1 MENKLNILWASMS
14 GTAENVANTLNEK
27 AKSMGFDTNQLE
39 LNQVTMNDLL
49 SMKKVA
55 IVTSTTGEGDLPTN
69 GEDFWDDL
77 KNSNENFKDLKYS
90 VCALGD
96 SSHDIFCGAG
106 KKVDEK
112 LTQLGAQRV
121 LDRQDCDGSDEGSD
135 AWGNNFLDKIKIEK
149 VS

>member
-14 GTAENVANTLNEK
+14 GTAENVANSLNEK
-27 AKSMGFDTNQLE
+27 AISVGINTNILE
-39 LNQVTMNDLL
+39 LNQVTMKDL
-49 SMKKVA
+49 SNMKNVA

-77 KNSNENFKDLKYS
+77 KSSEQSLDKLKYS

-106 KKVDEK
+106 KKIDEK
-112 LTQLGAQRV
+112 LNQLGAQKI
-121 LDRQDCDGSDEGSD
+121 LDRQDCDGSDEGSED
-135 AWGNNFLDKIKIEK
+135 WSNNFLDKIK
-149 VS
+149 V

>member
-14 GTAENVANTLNEK
+14 GTAENVADTLNEK
-27 AKSMGFDTNQLE
+27 AKSKGFVTNQLE
-39 LNQVTMNDLL
+39 LNQVTMNDL
-49 SMKKVA
+49 SNMKNVA

-77 KNSNENFKDLKYS
+77 KNSDKNLKNLRYS

-106 KKVDEK
+106 RKVDEK
-112 LTQLGAQRV
+112 LIQLGAQKV

-135 AWGNNFLDKIKIEK
+135 SWGNNFLEKIKI
-149 VS
+149 

>member
-14 GTAENVANTLNEK
+14 GTAENVADTLNEK
-27 AKSMGFDTNQLE
+27 AKSKGFVTNQLE
-39 LNQVTMNDLL
+39 LNQVTMNDL
-49 SMKKVA
+49 SNMKNVA

-77 KNSNENFKDLKYS
+77 KNSDKNLKNLRYS

-106 KKVDEK
+106 RKIDEK
-112 LTQLGAQRV
+112 LIQLGAQKV
-121 LDRQDCDGSDEGSD
+121 IDRQDCDGSDEGSD
-135 AWGNNFLDKIKIEK
+135 SWGNNFLEKIKI
-149 VS
+149 

>member
-1 MENKLNILWASMS
+1 MENKLSILWASMS
-14 GTAENVANTLNEK
+14 GTAENVADTLNEK
-27 AKSMGFDTNQLE
+27 AKSKGFVTNQLE
-39 LNQVTMNDLL
+39 LNQVTMNDL
-49 SMKKVA
+49 SNMKNVA

-77 KNSNENFKDLKYS
+77 KNSDKNLKNLRYS

-106 KKVDEK
+106 RKVDEK
-112 LTQLGAQRV
+112 LIQLGAQKV

-135 AWGNNFLDKIKIEK
+135 SWGNNFLEKIKI
-149 VS
+149 

>member
-14 GTAENVANTLNEK
+14 GTAENVADTLNEK
-27 AKSMGFDTNQLE
+27 AKSKGFVTNQLE
-39 LNQVTMNDLL
+39 LNQVTMNDL
-49 SMKKVA
+49 SNMKNVA

-77 KNSNENFKDLKYS
+77 KNSDKNLKNLRYS

-106 KKVDEK
+106 RKVDEK
-112 LTQLGAQRV
+112 LIQLGARKV
-121 LDRQDCDGSDEGSD
+121 LDRHDCDGSDEGSD
-135 AWGNNFLDKIKIEK
+135 SWGNNFLEKIKI
-149 VS
+149 

>member
-14 GTAENVANTLNEK
+14 GTAENVANKLNEK
-27 AKSMGFDTNQLE
+27 AKSIGFDTNQLE
-39 LNQVTMNDLL
+39 LNQVTMNDLSL
-49 SMKKVA
+49 MKNVA

-77 KNSNENFKDLKYS
+77 KNCDKTFNNLKYS

-96 SSHDIFCGAG
+96 RGHDIFCGAG

-112 LTQLGAQRV
+112 LSQLGAQKI
-121 LDRQDCDGSDEGSD
+121 LDRQDCDGSDEGSED
-135 AWGNNFLDKIKIEK
+135 WGNNFLDKIKI
-149 VS
+149 

>member
-106 KKVDEK
+106 KKVDERFEK
-112 LTQLGAQRV
+112 LGAKKV
-121 LDRQDCDGSDEGSD
+121 LDRHECDGDTEGHEEW
-135 AWGNNFLDKIKIEK
+135 AKNALERLNF
-149 VS
+149 

>member
-14 GTAENVANTLNEK
+14 GTAENVADTLNEK
-27 AKSMGFDTNQLE
+27 AKSKGFVTNQLE
-39 LNQVTMNDLL
+39 LNQVTMNDL
-49 SMKKVA
+49 SNMKNVA

-77 KNSNENFKDLKYS
+77 KNSDKNLKNLRYS

-106 KKVDEK
+106 RKVDEK
-112 LTQLGAQRV
+112 LIQLGAQKV
-121 LDRQDCDGSDEGSD
+121 IDRQDCDGSDEGSD
-135 AWGNNFLDKIKIEK
+135 SWGNNFLEKIKI
-149 VS
+149 

>member
-1 MENKLNILWASMS
+1 MKKELNILWASMS
-14 GTAENVANTLNEK
+14 GTAENVANLLNDK
-27 AKSMGFDTNQLE
+27 AKTLGFITNQLE
-39 LNQVTMNDLL
+39 LNQVNMNDL
-49 SMKKVA
+49 SNMKNVA

-77 KNSNENFKDLKYS
+77 KNSEKNFKDLKYS

-112 LTQLGAQRV
+112 LTQLGANKIIE
-121 LDRQDCDGSDEGSD
+121 RQDCDGSDEGSD
-135 AWGNNFLDKIKIEK
+135 EWGNAFLEKIKI
-149 VS
+149 

>member
-14 GTAENVANTLNEK
+14 GTAENVANLLNDK
-27 AKSMGFDTNQLE
+27 AKSLGFTTNQLE
-39 LNQVTMNDLL
+39 LNQVTMNDL
-49 SMKKVA
+49 SNMKNVA

-77 KNSNENFKDLKYS
+77 KASDKNLKNVQYS

-112 LTQLGAQRV
+112 LSQLGANKV
-121 LDRQDCDGSDEGSD
+121 IERQDCDGSDEGSED
-135 AWGNNFLDKIKIEK
+135 WGNNFLDKIKI
-149 VS
+149 

>member
-27 AKSMGFDTNQLE
+27 AKSMGFATNQLE
-39 LNQVTMNDLL
+39 LNQVTMNDL
-49 SMKKVA
+49 SKMKNVA

-77 KNSNENFKDLKYS
+77 KNSDKNFKDLRYS

-106 KKVDEK
+106 RKVDEK
-112 LTQLGAQRV
+112 LIQLGAQKV
-121 LDRQDCDGSDEGSD
+121 IDRQDCDGSDEGSD
-135 AWGNNFLDKIKIEK
+135 SWGNNFLDKIKT
-149 VS
+149 

>member
-14 GTAENVANTLNEK
+14 GTAENVANLLNDK
-27 AKSMGFDTNQLE
+27 AKSLGFTTNQLE
-39 LNQVTMNDLL
+39 LNQVTMNDL
-49 SMKKVA
+49 SNMKNVA

-77 KNSNENFKDLKYS
+77 KASDKNLKNVQYS

-106 KKVDEK
+106 KKDDEK
-112 LTQLGAQRV
+112 LSQLGANKV
-121 LDRQDCDGSDEGSD
+121 IERQDCDGSDEGSED
-135 AWGNNFLDKIKIEK
+135 WGNNFLDKIKI
-149 VS
+149 